1 MIAAVAALLWWD
13 HHLQQTQVVPVGV
26 PLGALTLL
34 LVVLGYRELAHL
46 AKARLL
52 PVELTSG
59 VVCSVILA
67 AMPVWL
73 QLIPAQAGLTP
84 MDQATLPLL
93 VLGGALAIVFFMQMA
108 RHRTEQAIQRLAG
121 TLLGVIYLGGMGAAI
136 LAVRVRFGMP
146 ATLLFL
152 AVVKF
157 TDMGAYFT
165 GSFFGKHKLIPWL
178 SPGKSWEGLGGG
190 LAAAAIVSI
199 VLSLSFGIMQ
209 TLWQAALFG
218 VLVGLVGQ
226 FGDLCE
232 SLLKRDAGIKDSG
245 AIVPGFGGV
254 LDIVDSLLITAPLT
268 YLLLMAWRH
277 W

>member
-34 LVVLGYRELAHL
+34 LVVLGYRELARL
-46 AKARLL
+46 AKAKLL
-52 PVELTSG
+52 PVELASG
-59 VVCSVILA
+59 VVCSAILA
-67 AMPVWL
+67 TMPVWL
-73 QLIPAQAGLTP
+73 QLIPTQAGLTLV
-84 MDQATLPLL
+84 DQVTLPLL
-93 VLGGALAIVFFMQMA
+93 VLGGVLAIVFFAQMA
-108 RHRTEQAIQRLAG
+108 RHRTDQAIQRLAG

-152 AVVKF
+152 AAVKF

-190 LAAAAIVSI
+190 LATAAIVSI
-199 VLSLSFGIMQ
+199 ILSLSFGIMQ